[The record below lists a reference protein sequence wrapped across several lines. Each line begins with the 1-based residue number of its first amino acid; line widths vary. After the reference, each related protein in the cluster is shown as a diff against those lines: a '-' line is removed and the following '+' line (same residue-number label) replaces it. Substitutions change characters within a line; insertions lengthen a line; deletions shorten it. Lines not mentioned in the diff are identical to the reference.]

1 MEDVQKGRPAR
12 PQQARGRRILLSVR
26 GASERRENK
35 AGGVFQH
42 PVREVATGSSFMLD
56 GGPKS
61 EGVEM
66 TVEEAS

>member
-1 MEDVQKGRPAR
+1 MSR
-12 PQQARGRRILLSVR
+12 
-26 GASERRENK
+26 ERAVSSENK
-35 AGGVFQH
+35 AGGLFQH

-61 EGVEM
+61 EVVEM